1 MPPKAKGVDAAVEQ
15 DAARKAETYE
25 TVQRA
30 MLISQIEAACASR
43 AKHIAK
49 QSELEKK
56 VTDITQGHGDVS
68 AFLQKKLAKN
78 YEQIGALEVS
88 LQMHTALHY
97 TLNASFILL
106 RCLTKLAVTV
116 FLRTTEAH
124 HCRARLSRGGRAAT
138 C

>member
-1 MPPKAKGVDAAVEQ
+1 MPPKAKVVDAAVEQ

-49 QSELEKK
+49 RSELEKK

-88 LQMHTALHY
+88 QHCILHC
-97 TLNASFILL
+97 TQ
-106 RCLTKLAVTV
+106 K
-116 FLRTTEAH
+116 H
-124 HCRARLSRGGRAAT
+124 P
-138 C
+138 